1 MNLSGRSTA
10 SARSAEAEPLNAP
23 LFASLIE
30 RLEAAEERCVVLDLG
45 AARTETLALFGRFRA
60 RLDIVDL
67 AEGLD
72 LLDVDDPDVLREN
85 VERLLP
91 PRRPEAAHLI
101 LCWDL
106 LNYLKRPALSA
117 FMTAVADRARRGAF
131 AHALIAYSSSRM
143 PVRPACFVP
152 LDGQRLVNVAPPDA
166 ERDAPRYSPEDLA
179 NCLPGYKVE
188 RARLLRN
195 GMQEYLFRL

>member
-1 MNLSGRSTA
+1 M
-10 SARSAEAEPLNAP
+10 
-23 LFASLIE
+23 
-30 RLEAAEERCVVLDLG
+30 LDLG
-45 AARTETLALFGRFRA
+45 PARTETLALFGQFRA

-72 LLDVDDPDVLREN
+72 QLDAVDEPDALRELA
-85 VERLLP
+85 ERLLP
-91 PRRPEAAHLI
+91 PHHGDGAHVV

-117 FMTAVADRARRGAF
+117 VMTAVAERARRGAF

-143 PVRPACFVP
+143 SARPGIFVP
-152 LDGQRLVNVAPPDA
+152 VDGQRLMNVAPPQP

-179 NCLPGYKVE
+179 NCMHGYTVE

-195 GMQEYLFRL
+195 GMQEFLFRL

>member
-1 MNLSGRSTA
+1 MPAKPSG
-10 SARSAEAEPLNAP
+10 AEPLNAP

-30 RLEAAEERCVVLDLG
+30 RLQAIEERCVVLDLG
-45 AARTETLALFGRFRA
+45 PARTETLALFGQLRA

-72 LLDVDDPDVLREN
+72 QFEGVEEPELLRERA
-85 VERLLP
+85 ERLLP
-91 PRRPEAAHLI
+91 PRHGDGAHVV

-117 FMTAVADRARRGAF
+117 VMTAVAERARRGAF
-131 AHALIAYSSSRM
+131 AHALIAYSSSKM
-143 PVRPACFVP
+143 SAKPGIFVP
-152 LDGQRLVNVAPPDA
+152 VDGQRLMNVAPPQP
-166 ERDAPRYSPEDLA
+166 ERESPRYSPEDLA
-179 NCLPGYKVE
+179 NCMHGYTVE

-195 GMQEYLFRL
+195 GMQEFLFRL